1 MAAPD
6 AFFLGLALTAALGLS
21 VVWYLRSHLK
31 GILVDLCGTEA
42 RADFWMAFSNVVLIL
57 VPMIFG
63 MQFQANANQPAIFQ
77 LNYQLKWVF
86 IGLVVSVMSLGAI
99 LGDPKLANHTAKY
112 VEMTKRMAGS

>member
-1 MAAPD
+1 MNSVS
-6 AFFLGLALTAALGLS
+6 AFFLGLAITAALGFS
-21 VVWYLRSHLK
+21 VVWYLRSHLR

-63 MQFQANANQPAIFQ
+63 MQFQANPNLPAIFQ

-86 IGLVVSVMSLGAI
+86 TGLVVSVMSLGAI
-99 LGDPKLANHTAKY
+99 LSLFIRRDSAPPPA
-112 VEMTKRMAGS
+112 R